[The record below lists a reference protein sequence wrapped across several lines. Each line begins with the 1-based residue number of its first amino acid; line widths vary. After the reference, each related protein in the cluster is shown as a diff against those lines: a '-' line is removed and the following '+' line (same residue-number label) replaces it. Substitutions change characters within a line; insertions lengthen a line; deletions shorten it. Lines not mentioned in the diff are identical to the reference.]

1 MRLLAF
7 AMALAV
13 HFLFAGVSAFQLP
26 ATQGYYIHPVSGQ
39 SRSRLQMAFTP
50 DQTSLLVSAV
60 LDYSA
65 EIESSVGTEV
75 YTPIFQAGLS
85 LFASGI
91 LAAFMA
97 AFIISKSDSW
107 EELGNE
113 FERGKETQLIF
124 SEMPDTVNKN
134 KADEPKPTEVVSA
147 EVQQQKLQD
156 LKGLDI

>member
-1 MRLLAF
+1 
-7 AMALAV
+7 
-13 HFLFAGVSAFQLP
+13 
-26 ATQGYYIHPVSGQ
+26 
-39 SRSRLQMAFTP
+39 MAFTP
-50 DQTSLLVSAV
+50 DQTTLLVSAV

-113 FERGKETQLIF
+113 FERGKETQLIA
-124 SEMPDTVNKN
+124 SDMNA
-134 KADEPKPTEVVSA
+134 KAGPALAAPAEQPSSSVPAVPTTTA
-147 EVQQQKLQD
+147 TQD
-156 LKGLDI
+156 AKDLDL